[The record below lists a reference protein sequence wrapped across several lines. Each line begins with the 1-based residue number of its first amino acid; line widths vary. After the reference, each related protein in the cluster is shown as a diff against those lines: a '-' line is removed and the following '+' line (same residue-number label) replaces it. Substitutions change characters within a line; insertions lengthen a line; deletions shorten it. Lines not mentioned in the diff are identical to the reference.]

1 MSIFLKEFRKGARE
15 AWHLYFLPLR
25 AIVEAIRAEL
35 AKDGA
40 APAHT
45 RR

>member
-1 MSIFLKEFRKGARE
+1 MSIFLREFRKGARE

-25 AIVEAIRAEL
+25 AIVEAIRTEL
-35 AKDGA
+35 AKDA
-40 APAHT
+40 ATPAQP